1 MKRGIIV
8 TGSQG
13 SGKTVKIK
21 ELVNQIPLNQIVWIH
36 PDLGKIQLS
45 SFIKKDTTT
54 VVIDQIVNL
63 EQMKEIHNYIK
74 EGNKLSNIFPQIIVS
89 VNSIFFPDLSN
100 FENDFEI
107 IKLKGKF

>member
-1 MKRGIIV
+1 MKKGIIV

-21 ELVNQIPLNQIVWIH
+21 GLVNQIPLNQIVWIH

-63 EQMKEIHNYIK
+63 EQMKEIHNFIK
-74 EGNKLSNIFPQIIVS
+74 EGNNLSNVPQIVVA
-89 VNSIFFPDLSN
+89 VNNIFFPDLAD
-100 FENDFEI
+100 FEHDFEI
-107 IKLKGKF
+107 IKLKDRF